1 VFGFKKVLLKSKLRM
16 TKQKAFL
23 AKPEDQKLA
32 PMGAHQHHRQR
43 LVLGFLT
50 VFPELSADRV
60 VANKV

>member
-1 VFGFKKVLLKSKLRM
+1 M

>member
-1 VFGFKKVLLKSKLRM
+1 M

-32 PMGAHQHHRQR
+32 PIMMGAHQHHRQR

>member
-1 VFGFKKVLLKSKLRM
+1 MLKSKPQM
-16 TKQKAFL
+16 TEHKAFL
-23 AKPEDQKLA
+23 VKPDDQKLVTVE
-32 PMGAHQHHRQR
+32 AHQHHRQR